1 MLRLGCAMLFV
12 WIMILETKAVSGDDR
27 HFFFTH
33 LQLED
38 GLSQQT
44 VLTIFQDTEQYI
56 WIGTNDGLD
65 RYDGYGYR
73 RYSKEYDDPYY
84 LEDNYIQ
91 KILQDSAG
99 NIWVATGWSVNCID
113 HLTDRITH
121 YRFVE
126 EKREF
131 IGMMHYTSDK
141 RLLVFTENYLY
152 LYDSQRDTFCLQK
165 IDGEMPRDV
174 LSIAEDVNGNFYLG
188 TQSQGF
194 FIYDRDFRFIGK
206 LHAGGSSYGGQLP
219 KGPIAEV
226 WVESRDKIWMIAN
239 HKELLL
245 YRPQSH
251 EIVTVKGLYWVSRI
265 IDWDETHLMAG
276 GAYGLFLV
284 DKNTL
289 EVYPLDVRAGE
300 YGGLSHAYVTSLC
313 KDRNGDLW
321 VGTFYGGVNYFNQYN
336 LRFDFVRSIEAAG
349 VIGEGVED
357 ANGVVWFGMKGGGLL
372 AYDMKTRT
380 QRNYWIEGK
389 PMLYGNV
396 KSVIRQGTDIY
407 LSLNGAKVYRFSIP
421 EKKFYLIADY
431 GVGDIIALYKDSGGR
446 LWIPTNSGAGL
457 VVLDQNGQAIDSLN
471 LCKRYSR
478 LKFIVSVLEIEKNV
492 FLFGTRFCGVYFYN
506 GNTGECNM
514 QSLEK
519 WGLNQDIYLQI
530 TSILKDGKG
539 DIWVATKRRGLFR
552 LDSAMQLK
560 ERYTQADGLPARIYG
575 IAEHNGDIWLM
586 NSKEF
591 YRLDVRQ
598 RKIKRYPAIEELT
611 MAETSVNA
619 LFKGSGNR
627 LFLPGTR
634 GFLVVNPDVLT
645 ENAVEPPVLLTDL
658 KVDNQ
663 IVVPGEKGSPL
674 SKKLNLQGKLILR
687 HDQTNISIGYLA
699 LNYLYPQQNRYAYR
713 MLGLEDK
720 WNEAGERREA
730 IYNNLRPGTY
740 TFQVKGSN
748 NEGVWNE
755 KGAELQIV
763 ILPPLWDRWWA
774 WLGYLIVV
782 SGIIY
787 VVVRSRY
794 QKLELER
801 SLHLKELEQE
811 KMKELAEEKTRFFTY
826 AAHEFRTPLTLII
839 NPLDDVLQQ
848 CALTVNVREALSLV
862 RRSAGRMLSLVN
874 SLLDIERREAG
885 KQKVNLVGME
895 LGAFIRETV
904 IPFASVA
911 DSRKIDFNI
920 EVVPEYLPGLYDK
933 EQWESIISNLLSNAF
948 KFTPEGGHIGLSLHL
963 IEKEEAW
970 EVAEGRTL
978 AVDIVR
984 WLYLRVKDDGIGI
997 SKEKIDWIFEP
1008 FYQGEEDLHG
1018 QIAGT
1023 GVGLSLIKSVVTQ
1036 ERGIIFARLPEKGTE
1051 MCILLPYRAAT
1062 EEQMQQSIRYNERPD
1077 GRESQSKGREISWR
1091 VSELKILLVEDNS
1104 DALAYL
1110 EKQLMGDYVIFT
1122 AANGLEAWGIIER
1135 EVPDMVISDVM
1146 MPVMDGIA
1154 LCVKLKEDFR
1164 FSHIPVILLT
1174 AKAMQSQVEEG
1185 FKAGADDYIVKPFS
1199 VMLLKVR
1206 IRNLFSNREQVKK
1219 TYTKKFSLDDLGF
1232 EIDKANKTFMERYVE
1247 IVRNNFRNT
1256 DFDADVIYAQMG
1268 MSRANFYK
1276 KLKSITDMSSN
1287 EIIRN
1292 IRLESA
1298 ALLLKE
1304 TKLSISEVAGQVGFS
1319 SVSYFGSCFKARYG
1333 MSPREFQ
1340 NNTLGK

>member
-1 MLRLGCAMLFV
+1 MLRLGCVILLV
-12 WIMILETKAVSGDDR
+12 WMVILEAKAVSGNNR

-38 GLSQQT
+38 GLSRQS

-73 RYSKEYDDPYY
+73 RYSKEYEDPYY
-84 LEDNYIQ
+84 LDDDYIQ

-99 NIWVATGWSVNCID
+99 NVWVATGWSVNCID
-113 HLTDRITH
+113 RLTDCMAH

-126 EKREF
+126 EKREY

-152 LYDSQRDTFCLQK
+152 LYDSRRDTFCLQK

-174 LSIAEDVNGNFYLG
+174 LSVAEDGDGNFYLG
-188 TQSQGF
+188 TNSQGF
-194 FIYDRDFRFIGK
+194 FIYDRDFRFIGN
-206 LHAGGSSYGGQLP
+206 LHAGGSGYSGQLP
-219 KGPIAEV
+219 QGSIDEV
-226 WVESRDKIWMIAN
+226 WVENSDKIWMIAN
-239 HKELLL
+239 HRELLL
-245 YRPQSH
+245 YRPLRN
-251 EIVTVKGLYWVSRI
+251 EIVAVGGLYWVSKF
-265 IDWDETHLMAG
+265 IDWDERYLMAG

-300 YGGLSHAYVTSLC
+300 YGGLSHAYVTGLC

-321 VGTFYGGVNYFNQYN
+321 VGTFYGGVNYFNRYN
-336 LRFDFVRSIEAAG
+336 LRFDFVKSIEAAG
-349 VIGEGVED
+349 IIDEGVED
-357 ANGVVWFGMKGGGLL
+357 ANGVVWFGMEGGGLL
-372 AYDMKTRT
+372 AYDTKART

-389 PMLYGNV
+389 PMSYCEV

-407 LSLNGAKVYRFSIP
+407 LSLNGARVYRFSIP
-421 EKKFYLIADY
+421 EKRFHLVADY
-431 GVGDIIALYKDSGGR
+431 GIGDISALYKDSAGR
-446 LWIPTNSGAGL
+446 LWIPTNSDAGL
-457 VVLDQNGQAIDSLN
+457 VVLDENGQAIDSLN
-471 LCKRYSR
+471 LCNRYPR
-478 LKFIVSVLEIEKNV
+478 LKFIVSVLEIGKNV
-492 FLFGTRFCGVYFYN
+492 FLFGTRFSGVHLYN
-506 GNTGECNM
+506 GNTGECNV
-514 QSLEK
+514 QSLKK
-519 WGLNQDIYLQI
+519 WGLSQDIYLQI
-530 TSILKDGKG
+530 TSMLQDGKG

-552 LDSAMQLK
+552 LDSGMQLK
-560 ERYTQADGLPARIYG
+560 EHYTQADGLPARIYG
-575 IAEHNGDIWLM
+575 IAEHKGDIWLM

-591 YRLDVRQ
+591 YRFDVRQ
-598 RKIKRYPAIEELT
+598 RKVKRYPSIEELT

-619 LFKGSGNR
+619 LFKGSDNR

-634 GFLVVNPDVLT
+634 GFLVVDPDVLT
-645 ENAVEPPVLLTDL
+645 ENAVVPPVLLTDL
-658 KVDNQ
+658 KINNR
-663 IVVPGEKGSPL
+663 IVVPGEKDSPL

-713 MLGLEDK
+713 MLGLEDE
-720 WNEAGERREA
+720 WNEAGGRREA
-730 IYNNLRPGTY
+730 IYNSLRPGTY

-755 KGAELQIV
+755 KGAELQII

-774 WLGYLIVV
+774 WLGYLVVV
-782 SGIIY
+782 SGIVY
-787 VVVRSRY
+787 TVVRSRY
-794 QKLELER
+794 QKFELER

-811 KMKELAEEKTRFFTY
+811 KTKELAEEKKRFFTY

-839 NPLDDVLQQ
+839 NPLNDVLLHH
-848 CALTVNVREALSLV
+848 ALSAGVREALSLV
-862 RRSAGRMLSLVN
+862 RRSAERMLSLVN
-874 SLLDIERREAG
+874 SLMDIEREEAG
-885 KQKVNLVGME
+885 NQQVNPVALD
-895 LGAFIRETV
+895 LGAFVRETA

-911 DSRKIDFNI
+911 DSRKIGFDI
-920 EVVPEYLPGLYDK
+920 EVVPEYLPAWYDK
-933 EQWESIISNLLSNAF
+933 EQLESIISNLLSNAF
-948 KFTPEGGHIGLSLHL
+948 KFTPEGGHICLSLHL
-963 IEKEEAW
+963 VEPEEARKA
-970 EVAEGRTL
+970 AEGRTL
-978 AVDIVR
+978 AADVVR

-997 SKEKIDWIFEP
+997 PKEKIDRIFEP
-1008 FYQGEEDLHG
+1008 FYRGEEDLHG

-1023 GVGLSLIKSVVTQ
+1023 GVGLSLIRSVITRQ
-1036 ERGIIFARLPEKGTE
+1036 QGIIFARLPEQGTE
-1051 MCILLPYRAAT
+1051 MCVLLPYRAAT
-1062 EEQMQQSIRYNERPD
+1062 EEQMQQSVRHNERPD
-1077 GRESQSKGREISWR
+1077 GPEPESESREIPWR

-1122 AANGLEAWGIIER
+1122 AANGMEAWSIVER

-1154 LCVKLKEDFR
+1154 LCTRLKEDFR

-1185 FKAGADDYIVKPFS
+1185 LKAGADDYIVKPFS

-1206 IRNLFSNREQVKK
+1206 IRNLFSNREQMKK
-1219 TYTKKFSLDDLGF
+1219 TYAKKYSLDNLGF

-1247 IVRNNFRNT
+1247 IVRNNFRNA
-1256 DFDADVIYAQMG
+1256 DFDADAIYAQMG

-1304 TKLSISEVAGQVGFS
+1304 TKLSISEVAVQVGFS

-1340 NNTLGK
+1340 NNVREK